1 MSFQIKMEMTMLSM
15 LYSRE
20 AIEKAKKRGRAYMCR
35 VCHRQTGEKRISEIG
50 PMEDHILK
58 THVSRDRIP
67 YYCRLCTFKCQTAHQ
82 INHHFSHYSRHVT
95 AARQMGI
102 TNHQEWIE
110 ASTIPYKIGET
121 DMLKFSQEE
130 SMLFYLKKQSG
141 ESSPALS
148 SAAQT
153 STTVPA
159 QTTGQLSFNSPQPQY
174 LSATPIVAGQH
185 TVPTF
190 VPENQDTRMDQPT
203 RCPTAVAGQH
213 TVPTFVP
220 ENLDTRMDQPTRCP
234 TAVEG
239 PLKPSTAVVNSTM
252 AGFQQFTP
260 LSTPNLV
267 PETSQW
273 MEEPTPAYWTPLPAT
288 IHEPSTLTLSGM
300 MGTSV
305 ATTQSHQSPIFTGSS
320 LQSFRPIRASQ
331 ESWAS
336 SVLNTPPAPTVQS
349 SPAASLECAF
359 ATPAQLV
366 LGAATI
372 VSEENLHHSNARHQR
387 PQGLSDTQGVESGN
401 QSRPQSTA
409 TTRVQAED
417 NSLTAA
423 GSRPEETVPNP
434 SSRLADTVSQ
444 QGATSQAADTEGAE
458 EVVEDLLPQLMPGEA
473 ELKPVDGPHTN
484 ASKRKVQAEALTI
497 RKRRKRSATVTLAD
511 ETKDGQIEHDQTK
524 TDQGIDWE
532 SIGRKVQD
540 KGEPTVEVS
549 LVAMNGLVAA
559 LQSGSNQLAR
569 NEKSGER
576 TEKALTEIA
585 GILGK
590 VADSLNRLK
599 NAVEENTK
607 EQRRRE
613 ERYTEIERKR
623 EEEHIKDREAER
635 RREDRRRDA
644 EKREREEIKRLLI
657 ELKSNEKRNKDEK
670 EEKENNKLS
679 RKSVLTRVYTENTI
693 RDLSKKK

>member
-1 MSFQIKMEMTMLSM
+1 MSFQTKMEMTMLSM

-20 AIEKAKKRGRAYMCR
+20 AIEKAKKRGRAYMCL

-153 STTVPA
+153 STTIPA
-159 QTTGQLSFNSPQPQY
+159 QPTGQLSFNSPQPQY

-190 VPENQDTRMDQPT
+190 VSENQDTRMDQPT

-220 ENLDTRMDQPTRCP
+220 ENQDTRMDQPTRCP

-239 PLKPSTAVVNSTM
+239 PLKSSTAVVNSTM

-267 PETSQW
+267 PVTSQW

-331 ESWAS
+331 ESWTS
-336 SVLNTPPAPTVQS
+336 SVLNTPPAPTVQP
-349 SPAASLECAF
+349 SPAASLEC
-359 ATPAQLV
+359 
-366 LGAATI
+366 ATI
-372 VSEENLHHSNARHQR
+372 VSEENLHHSNASLQR

-497 RKRRKRSATVTLAD
+497 GKRRKRSATVTLAD

-590 VADSLNRLK
+590 VVDSLNRLK

>member
-20 AIEKAKKRGRAYMCR
+20 AIEKAKKRGRAYMCL

-159 QTTGQLSFNSPQPQY
+159 QPTGQLSFNSPQPQY

-190 VPENQDTRMDQPT
+190 VPDNQDTRMDQPT

-220 ENLDTRMDQPTRCP
+220 ENQDTRMDQPTRCP

-239 PLKPSTAVVNSTM
+239 PLKSSTAVVNSTM

-267 PETSQW
+267 PVTSQW
-273 MEEPTPAYWTPLPAT
+273 MEEPTPDNWTPLPAT

-336 SVLNTPPAPTVQS
+336 SVLNTPPAPTVQP

-359 ATPAQLV
+359 AAPAQLV

-372 VSEENLHHSNARHQR
+372 VSKENLHHSNASHQR
-387 PQGLSDTQGVESGN
+387 PQGLSNTQGVESGN

-473 ELKPVDGPHTN
+473 ELKPVDGPHIN

-497 RKRRKRSATVTLAD
+497 GKRRKRSATVTLAD